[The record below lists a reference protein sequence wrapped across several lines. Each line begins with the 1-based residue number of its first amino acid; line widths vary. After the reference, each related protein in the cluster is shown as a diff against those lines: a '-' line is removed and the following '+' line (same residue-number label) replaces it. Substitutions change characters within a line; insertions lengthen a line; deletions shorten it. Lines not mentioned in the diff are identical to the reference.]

1 MKTKNIVISVPESLM
16 EKNPEVVKSC
26 VERRMASGRTKS
38 KSRGVIALV
47 LCAATALS
55 LMVAALAGSQKP
67 VETLPETGAPKVVYI
82 RELITWV
89 LSDEDRALVESAVMA
104 VAGGE
109 SKLCQ
114 QAAAQAIRNACED
127 YGLSVRDVIDEWKYP
142 LASGEVTDEV
152 KAAVDYVVEH
162 NAVNER
168 LHSFYNPA
176 VQDGSWHENCQTFV
190 IQIGNVRFFA

>member
-127 YGLSVRDVIDEWKYP
+127 YGLSVTQVLNEWKYP
-142 LASGEVTDEV
+142 SDSNVSDDV
-152 KAAVDYVVEH
+152 KAAVAYIIDH
-162 NAVNER
+162 KAINER
-168 LHSFYNPA
+168 LHCFYNPA
-176 VQDGSWHENCQTFV
+176 VQNGDWHESQTFV
-190 IQIGNVRFFA
+190 LQIGNVRFFA